1 MCNLHIAKG
10 ELVSTFTQ
18 LGDRYDVGQVIGRG
32 GMAEVYEG
40 TDRRLNRR
48 VAIKVLRPD
57 LARDPLFQERFRR
70 EAQSAAGLNHPNIVA
85 IYDTGEDLI
94 GDGANQVSIP
104 YIVMEFVDGV
114 TLRHM
119 LNNGPRILPER
130 ALEVIAGVLAALD
143 YAHRH
148 GIVHRDIKPANIM
161 INTRGD
167 AKVMDFGIARAMSDA
182 ATSVTATS
190 AVMGTAQYLSPEQA
204 RGESVDARSDIYS
217 TGCVLYELLTTN
229 PPFNGDSPVSIA
241 YQHVNEAPKLPSSID
256 PAIPTTLDAITLTA
270 LTKSPANRYQTAAEM
285 RFDIERA
292 IAGMP
297 ISTRPNNA
305 PVATDLG
312 ATTVI
317 PMTSPAPA
325 SPAVLEPKQG
335 SRRKWVVVTIA
346 TIVSALVLLFVGNQL
361 LGPAQELVTTPNLK
375 SKTVD
380 EATLALTDIGLLV
393 GTETPQADDNVLK
406 GVIIG
411 QDPAPGELL
420 EAGQAV
426 NLIVS
431 AGKDQ
436 VPVPDLVDLQSVD
449 DARLILTEAELLLG
463 RVTPIDSDKPEG
475 TILEQDPA
483 ANTVVDIGT
492 LISVTVS
499 NGKIPV
505 PSVAGMNET
514 QAKNTLVNAG
524 FLVDVVKQ
532 EDDSVAPGIVLS
544 QSPVAKELAL
554 KGSIVTLTVAIEPV
568 VILCPDGS
576 TVPKNGVCPSPTPS
590 PSPSVTTP

>member
-1 MCNLHIAKG
+1 MSAITH
-10 ELVSTFTQ
+10 

-57 LARDPLFQERFRR
+57 LARDPMFQERFRR

-85 IYDTGEDLI
+85 IYDTGEDLV
-94 GDGANQVSIP
+94 GDGSSQVSIP
-104 YIVMEFVDGV
+104 YIVMEYVDGV

-119 LNNGPRILPER
+119 LSNGPRILPER

-161 INTRGD
+161 INSHGD

-217 TGCVLYELLTTN
+217 TGCVLYELLTSN
-229 PPFNGDSPVSIA
+229 PPFNGESPVSIA
-241 YQHVNEAPKLPSSID
+241 YQHVNETPKLPSSTD
-256 PAIPTTLDAITLTA
+256 PSIPPTLDSITMTA

-285 RFDIERA
+285 RIDIERA
-292 IAGMP
+292 IAGLP
-297 ISTRPNNA
+297 ISNRPNSA
-305 PVATDLG
+305 PVDDDMNS
-312 ATTVI
+312 TTVL
-317 PMTSPAPA
+317 PLTNSAPVTDV
-325 SPAVLEPKQG
+325 AVKTK
-335 SRRKWVVVTIA
+335 SKRKKWITVAIA
-346 TIVSALVLLFVGNQL
+346 TVVSALLLLVIGNQL
-361 LGPAQELVTTPNLK
+361 LPKSQALVTTPNLK

-380 EATLALTDIGLLV
+380 EAKIALTDIGLKL
-393 GTETPQADDNVLK
+393 GTETPQADDNVPK
-406 GVIIG
+406 GIVIG

-420 EAGQAV
+420 ESGQAV

-436 VPVPDLVDLQSVD
+436 VPVPDLVDLLSIE
-449 DARLILTEAELLLG
+449 DARSVLTEAKLLLG
-463 RVTPIDSDKPEG
+463 RVTPVDSDKPEG
-475 TILEQDPA
+475 TVLEQNPA
-483 ANTVVDIGT
+483 ANVVVDVGA

-499 NGKIPV
+499 NGKIPIPNV
-505 PSVAGMNET
+505 VGQNDT
-514 QAKNTLVNAG
+514 QAKNTLINAG
-524 FLVDVVKQ
+524 FLVDIVKQ
-532 EDDSVAPGIVLS
+532 ADATVAAGIVLA
-544 QSPVAKELAL
+544 QFPETDVLAA
-554 KGSIVTLTVAIEPV
+554 KGSIVTLTVASTPV
-568 VILCPDGS
+568 AVLCPNGKP
-576 TVPKNGVCPSPTPS
+576 VPASGVCPSASATPS
-590 PSPSVTTP
+590 VKPSASSSIATP

>member
-1 MCNLHIAKG
+1 M
-10 ELVSTFTQ
+10 STFTQ

-57 LARDPLFQERFRR
+57 LARDPMFQERFRR

-94 GDGANQVSIP
+94 GDGPNQVSVP

-161 INTRGD
+161 INTNGD

-204 RGESVDARSDIYS
+204 RGELVDARSDIYS
-217 TGCVLYELLTTN
+217 SGCVLYELLTGVT
-229 PPFNGDSPVSIA
+229 PFNGDSPVAIA
-241 YQHVNEAPKLPSSID
+241 YQHVNEPPKPPSSLD
-256 PAIPTTLDAITLTA
+256 NSIPSSLDSITLGA
-270 LTKSPANRYQTAAEM
+270 LAKSPSNRYQTAAEM
-285 RFDIERA
+285 RSDVERS

-297 ISTRPNNA
+297 IVSRQNHATEAIPFNA
-305 PVATDLG
+305 PTAAIPIVDGFPGTVAVAAPKKTNNRARWFFTG
-312 ATTVI
+312 FATVL
-317 PMTSPAPA
+317 AA
-325 SPAVLEPKQG
+325 SL
-335 SRRKWVVVTIA
+335 I
-346 TIVSALVLLFVGNQL
+346 FL
-361 LGPAQELVTTPNLK
+361 LGDNLFNTGPETVAVPNVK
-375 SKTVD
+375 SQTVE
-380 EATLALTDIGLLV
+380 EATLALTDVGLVV
-393 GTETPQADDNVLK
+393 GTQTPQADDNAPK
-406 GVIIG
+406 GTIIG
-411 QDPAPGELL
+411 QDPAAGELIEL
-420 EAGQAV
+420 GQAV

-436 VPVPDLVDLQSVD
+436 TSVPDLVDLASTE
-449 DARLILTEAELLLG
+449 DARLALTEARLVLG
-463 RVTPIDSDKPEG
+463 KVTPKDSDKPEG
-475 TILEQDPA
+475 TVIAQDPE
-483 ANTVVDIGT
+483 ANTAVDIGT
-492 LISVTVS
+492 LVSITVS
-499 NGKIPV
+499 SGKVPV
-505 PSVAGMNET
+505 PNVVGAT
-514 QAKNTLVNAG
+514 QTDAKNTLLNAG
-524 FLVDVVKQ
+524 FLVEVVL
-532 EDDSVAPGIVLS
+532 EENGAVPENTVIS
-544 QSPVAKELAL
+544 QNPAASAVTL
-554 KGSIVTLTVAIEPV
+554 KGTTVTIKVSKLPIVVA
-568 VILCPDGS
+568 
-576 TVPKNGVCPSPTPS
+576 PTPS
-590 PSPSVTTP
+590 PTVTTP

>member
-1 MCNLHIAKG
+1 M
-10 ELVSTFTQ
+10 STFTQ

-57 LARDPLFQERFRR
+57 LARDPMFQERFRR

-94 GDGANQVSIP
+94 GDGPNQVSVP

-161 INTRGD
+161 INTNGD

-204 RGESVDARSDIYS
+204 RGELVDARSDIYS
-217 TGCVLYELLTTN
+217 SGCVLYELLTGVT
-229 PPFNGDSPVSIA
+229 PFNGDSPVAIA
-241 YQHVNEAPKLPSSID
+241 YQHVNEPPKPPSSID
-256 PAIPTTLDAITLTA
+256 NSIPSSLDSITLGA
-270 LTKSPANRYQTAAEM
+270 LAKSPSNRYQTAAEM
-285 RFDIERA
+285 RSDVERS

-297 ISTRPNNA
+297 IISRQNHATEAIQTSA
-305 PVATDLG
+305 PTAAIPIVDGFPGTVAVAPPKTSSNKARWFFTG
-312 ATTVI
+312 FATLL
-317 PMTSPAPA
+317 AA
-325 SPAVLEPKQG
+325 SL
-335 SRRKWVVVTIA
+335 I
-346 TIVSALVLLFVGNQL
+346 FL
-361 LGPAQELVTTPNLK
+361 LGENLFNTGPETVAVPNVKAQ
-375 SKTVD
+375 TVD
-380 EATLALTDIGLLV
+380 EATLALTEVGLIV
-393 GTETPQADDNVLK
+393 GTQTPQADDNAPK
-406 GVIIG
+406 GTIIG
-411 QDPAPGELL
+411 QDPAAGELIEL
-420 EAGQAV
+420 GQAV

-436 VPVPDLVDLQSVD
+436 TSVPDLVDLASSE
-449 DARLILTEAELLLG
+449 DARLALTEARLVLG
-463 RVTPIDSDKPEG
+463 KVTPKDSDKPEG
-475 TILEQDPA
+475 TVIAQDPA
-483 ANTVVDIGT
+483 ANTAVDIGT
-492 LISVTVS
+492 LVSITVS
-499 NGKIPV
+499 SGKVPV
-505 PSVAGMNET
+505 PNVVGAT
-514 QAKNTLVNAG
+514 QTDAKNTLLNAG
-524 FLVDVVKQ
+524 FLVEVVFEENGAVPENTVISQNPAAASVTLKGTTVTIKV
-532 EDDSVAPGIVLS
+532 SKLPIVVAP
-544 QSPVAKELAL
+544 
-554 KGSIVTLTVAIEPV
+554 T
-568 VILCPDGS
+568 
-576 TVPKNGVCPSPTPS
+576 PTPT
-590 PSPSVTTP
+590 VTTP

>member
-1 MCNLHIAKG
+1 M
-10 ELVSTFTQ
+10 STFTH

-57 LARDPLFQERFRR
+57 LARDPMFQERFRR

-94 GDGANQVSIP
+94 SDGVNQVSIP
-104 YIVMEFVDGV
+104 YIVMEYVDGV
-114 TLRHM
+114 TLRQM

-161 INTRGD
+161 INSHGD

-217 TGCVLYELLTTN
+217 TGCVLYELLTSG
-229 PPFNGDSPVSIA
+229 PPFNGESPVSIA
-241 YQHVNEAPKLPSSID
+241 YQHVNETPKLPSSVD
-256 PAIPTTLDAITLTA
+256 PSIPTTLDAITLTA
-270 LTKSPANRYQTAAEM
+270 LAKSPASRYQTAAEM

-292 IAGMP
+292 IAGLP
-297 ISTRPNNA
+297 ISSRPNSF
-305 PVATDLG
+305 PVADDLG
-312 ATTVI
+312 STTVLPI
-317 PMTSPAPA
+317 SNTTPVTTTNVATATKPS
-325 SPAVLEPKQG
+325 
-335 SRRKWVVVTIA
+335 SRKKWVTVTIA
-346 TIVSALVLLFVGNQL
+346 TVVSAALLIFVGSQL
-361 LGPAQELVTTPNLK
+361 LAPGQTLVTTPNLK

-380 EATLALTDIGLLV
+380 EAKLALTEIGLNV
-393 GTETPQADDNVLK
+393 GTETPQADDNVPK
-406 GVIIG
+406 GEIIG
-411 QDPAPGELL
+411 QDPAAGELI

-436 VPVPDLVDLQSVD
+436 VPVPDLVNLPSID
-449 DARLILTEAELLLG
+449 DARLVLTEAKLLLG

-475 TILEQDPA
+475 TILEQDPVT
-483 ANTVVDIGT
+483 NFVVDIGT
-492 LISVTVS
+492 LINVTVS

-505 PSVAGMNET
+505 PDVVGKNET

-524 FLVDVVKQ
+524 FLVDIVKQ
-532 EDDSVAPGIVLS
+532 ADATVAVGTVLS
-544 QSPVAKELAL
+544 QSPNAKDLAL
-554 KGSIVTLTVAIEPV
+554 KGSIVTLTVASAPITV
-568 VILCPDGS
+568 LCPDGS
-576 TVPKNGVCPSPTPS
+576 PVPVSGLCPT
-590 PSPSVTTP
+590 TTPTTP

>member
-1 MCNLHIAKG
+1 M
-10 ELVSTFTQ
+10 STFTH

-57 LARDPLFQERFRR
+57 LALDPMFQERFRR

-94 GDGANQVSIP
+94 SDGVNQVSIP
-104 YIVMEFVDGV
+104 YIVMEYVDGV
-114 TLRHM
+114 TLRQM

-161 INTRGD
+161 INSHGD

-217 TGCVLYELLTTN
+217 TGCVLYELLTSG
-229 PPFNGDSPVSIA
+229 PPFNGESPVSIA
-241 YQHVNEAPKLPSSID
+241 YQHVNETPKLPSSVD
-256 PAIPTTLDAITLTA
+256 PSIPTTLDAITLTA
-270 LTKSPANRYQTAAEM
+270 LAKSPASRYQTAAEM

-292 IAGMP
+292 IAGLP
-297 ISTRPNNA
+297 ISSRPNSF
-305 PVATDLG
+305 PVADDLG
-312 ATTVI
+312 STTVLPI
-317 PMTSPAPA
+317 SNTTPVTTTNVATATKPS
-325 SPAVLEPKQG
+325 
-335 SRRKWVVVTIA
+335 SRKKWVTVTIA
-346 TIVSALVLLFVGNQL
+346 TVVSAALLIFVGSQL
-361 LGPAQELVTTPNLK
+361 LAPGQTLVTTPNLK

-380 EATLALTDIGLLV
+380 EAKLALTEIGLNV
-393 GTETPQADDNVLK
+393 GTETPQADDNVPK
-406 GVIIG
+406 GEIIG
-411 QDPAPGELL
+411 QDPAAGELI

-436 VPVPDLVDLQSVD
+436 VPVPDLVNLPSID
-449 DARLILTEAELLLG
+449 DARLVLTEAKLLLG

-475 TILEQDPA
+475 TILEQDPVT
-483 ANTVVDIGT
+483 NFVVDIGT
-492 LISVTVS
+492 LINVTVS

-505 PSVAGMNET
+505 PDVVGKNET

-524 FLVDVVKQ
+524 FLVDIVKQ
-532 EDDSVAPGIVLS
+532 ADATVAVGTVLS
-544 QSPVAKELAL
+544 QSPNAKDLAL
-554 KGSIVTLTVAIEPV
+554 KGSIVTLTVASAPITV
-568 VILCPDGS
+568 LCPDGS
-576 TVPKNGVCPSPTPS
+576 PVPVSGLCPT
-590 PSPSVTTP
+590 TTPTTP

>member
-1 MCNLHIAKG
+1 M
-10 ELVSTFTQ
+10 STFTQ

-32 GMAEVYEG
+32 GMAEVYAG

-57 LARDPLFQERFRR
+57 LARDPMFQERFRR

-94 GDGANQVSIP
+94 GEDANQVSIP
-104 YIVMEFVDGV
+104 YIVMEYVDGV

-161 INTRGD
+161 INAHGD

-217 TGCVLYELLTTN
+217 TGCVLYELLTSS

-256 PAIPTTLDAITLTA
+256 PSIPTTLDTIALTA

-297 ISTRPNNA
+297 ISTRPSVA
-305 PVATDLG
+305 PVAADLG
-312 ATTVI
+312 STTVI
-317 PMTSPAPA
+317 PLTSPAVTT
-325 SPAVLEPKQG
+325 AVMTHTKPGGRK
-335 SRRKWVVVTIA
+335 KWVTVTIA
-346 TIVSALVLLFVGNQL
+346 TVVSALLLLFVGSQL
-361 LGPAQELVTTPNLK
+361 LGPSQDLVTTPNVK
-375 SKTVD
+375 SKTID
-380 EATLALTDIGLLV
+380 EATLALSEVGLKV
-393 GTETPQADDNVLK
+393 GTQTPQADDNVPK
-406 GVIIG
+406 GTIIG

>member
-1 MCNLHIAKG
+1 M
-10 ELVSTFTQ
+10 SSFTH

-57 LARDPLFQERFRR
+57 LARDPMFQERFRR

-94 GDGANQVSIP
+94 DDGANQVSIP
-104 YIVMEFVDGV
+104 YIVMEYVDGV

-130 ALEVIAGVLAALD
+130 ALEVVAGVLAALD

-161 INTRGD
+161 INSHGD

-217 TGCVLYELLTTN
+217 TGCVLYELLTSN
-229 PPFNGDSPVSIA
+229 PPFNGESPVSIA
-241 YQHVNEAPKLPSSID
+241 YQHVNELPKVPSSID
-256 PAIPTTLDAITLTA
+256 PSIPTTLDAITMTA
-270 LTKSPANRYQTAAEM
+270 LTKSPASRYQTAAEM

-292 IAGMP
+292 IAGLP
-297 ISTRPNNA
+297 IASRPSDAPAADLGSTTVLPLTEVA
-305 PVATDLG
+305 PSAAAVAT
-312 ATTVI
+312 ATKPNSKKKWISVSI
-317 PMTSPAPA
+317 AAVVS
-325 SPAVLEPKQG
+325 AVL
-335 SRRKWVVVTIA
+335 
-346 TIVSALVLLFVGNQL
+346 LLFIGNQL
-361 LGPAQELVTTPNLK
+361 LNPGQDLVTTPNLK

-380 EATLALTDIGLLV
+380 EARVALAEVGLKV
-393 GTETPQADDNVLK
+393 GTETPQADDNVPK
-406 GVIIG
+406 GTIIG

-420 EAGQAV
+420 EVGQAV

-436 VPVPDLVDLQSVD
+436 VPVPDLLSLQSVD
-449 DARLILTEAELLLG
+449 DARSVLIEAKLLLG
-463 RVTPIDSDKPEG
+463 RVTPVDSELPEG
-475 TILEQDPA
+475 TILEQDPPA
-483 ANTVVDIGT
+483 TTVVDIGT
-492 LISVTVS
+492 LVSVTVS
-499 NGKIPV
+499 NGKILIPDV
-505 PSVAGMNET
+505 TGMNQT
-514 QAKNTLVNAG
+514 QAKNALVNAG
-524 FLVDVVKQ
+524 FLVDIVKQ
-532 EDDSVAPGIVLS
+532 TDANVAPGIVLS
-544 QSPVAKELAL
+544 QSPEPNALAL
-554 KGSIVTLTVAIEPV
+554 KGSIVTLTVASAPV
-568 VILCPDGS
+568 SVLCPDG
-576 TVPKNGVCPSPTPS
+576 TPVPASGVCPSSTP
-590 PSPSVTTP
+590 